1 MSAVVTRSTPP
12 EATGRERIMDVA
24 AASFL
29 VHGYEGTSLRHIAD
43 SVGMKAGSLYY
54 HFASK
59 DELLAEILRR
69 GIDVMNVAFDE
80 AEAASAGSSDATSAD
95 AAADRVAGHVR
106 AHLSAL
112 YENGPYT
119 AVHVTSFRTAPATIR
134 EEIVKL
140 RDGYEARWTQLFVEL
155 QGAGEMAPDID
166 INLARLALFG
176 VMNSSVDWFD
186 RTRGNLDDFAAV
198 ITRQFWTGV
207 AA

>member
-1 MSAVVTRSTPP
+1 
-12 EATGRERIMDVA
+12 MDVA

-29 VHGYEGTSLRHIAD
+29 LHGYEGTSLRHIAD

-69 GIDVMNVAFDE
+69 GIDVMNVAFNE
-80 AEAASAGSSDATSAD
+80 AGAASAVS
-95 AAADRVAGHVR
+95 AADRVAGHVR

-119 AVHVTSFRTAPATIR
+119 AVHVTSFRTAPAPVR

-140 RDGYEARWTQLFVEL
+140 RDGYEARWTQLFIEL
-155 QGAGEMAPDID
+155 QSAGDMAPDID

-198 ITRQFWTGV
+198 ITRQFWAGV